1 MGSLDVDRAECGSA
15 AQQSSELEA
24 HSAARTVESADPLAH
39 SDAWWRRA
47 AMVVLGLAA
56 ILFFAR
62 LGVRALWSSEFRWG
76 EISRE
81 MHLTGNYFWPTIN
94 GRSYFDKPLGS
105 YWLILGVG
113 WIIGAVNET
122 AARAPSAFAG
132 LLSIALLIVIARRL
146 YDLRTGVISALILST
161 SFSFVFFSRN
171 ASADVETI
179 AGELAALAL
188 FLAHENDAGGGWWV
202 IGLWL
207 IMAVTSQMKGLLGFV
222 LPLVMIGSYRSLANG
237 WAEAIRGLGSGSLGA
252 RWRWVVERH
261 RWFFNWTTPVAI
273 ALAGAVYY
281 APFAISQHRTGSEH
295 GIYMVYRENVERYFA
310 PFDHRGPIY
319 LYLYVIFA
327 LMAPWS
333 AMLPAALAHTH
344 HRRKI
349 GADLAVQDRFAL
361 TFFWATFLFF
371 TLSGSRRSYYIL
383 PILPPAAILV
393 ARVMLAAP
401 ERMTPLVRRLVTFGF
416 VVVIAMVAIA
426 ALAFIPPHLFMPY
439 PYSAL
444 PPAPDRGIYAIFW
457 IGSVAAI
464 LWALRD
470 LRPPRIAWAV
480 GAIAWLFMFYFY
492 VIAMP
497 AGDAYRTEKPFAY
510 RIRALIGADTPGLA
524 FYLNQGPVYYLGLPK
539 PTPEYD
545 RLADLDRA
553 IANGK
558 VRWLVVRRRE
568 LPKLNFPYRQV
579 TAETAYPWDPK
590 QHRLNA
596 MVLLQV
602 EPSAAAPPQK

>member
-24 HSAARTVESADPLAH
+24 HSAARTVEPADPLAH

-76 EISRE
+76 ELSRE

-94 GRSYFDKPLGS
+94 WRSYFDKPLGS

-188 FLAHENDAGGGWWV
+188 FLAHEDDAGGGWWV

-207 IMAVTSQMKGLLGFV
+207 IMAVTSQMKGLLGFA
-222 LPLVMIGSYRSLANG
+222 LPLVVIGSYRTVANG

-361 TFFWATFLFF
+361 
-371 TLSGSRRSYYIL
+371 
-383 PILPPAAILV
+383 
-393 ARVMLAAP
+393 
-401 ERMTPLVRRLVTFGF
+401 
-416 VVVIAMVAIA
+416 
-426 ALAFIPPHLFMPY
+426 
-439 PYSAL
+439 
-444 PPAPDRGIYAIFW
+444 
-457 IGSVAAI
+457 
-464 LWALRD
+464 
-470 LRPPRIAWAV
+470 
-480 GAIAWLFMFYFY
+480 
-492 VIAMP
+492 
-497 AGDAYRTEKPFAY
+497 
-510 RIRALIGADTPGLA
+510 
-524 FYLNQGPVYYLGLPK
+524 
-539 PTPEYD
+539 
-545 RLADLDRA
+545 
-553 IANGK
+553 
-558 VRWLVVRRRE
+558 
-568 LPKLNFPYRQV
+568 
-579 TAETAYPWDPK
+579 
-590 QHRLNA
+590 
-596 MVLLQV
+596 
-602 EPSAAAPPQK
+602 

>member
-1 MGSLDVDRAECGSA
+1 M
-15 AQQSSELEA
+15 
-24 HSAARTVESADPLAH
+24 ADADFQTPAD
-39 SDAWWRRA
+39 SDARWRRA
-47 AMVVLGLAA
+47 AIAVLGLAA

-62 LGVRALWSSEFRWG
+62 LGARALWASEFRWG
-76 EISRE
+76 EIARE
-81 MHLTGNYFWPTIN
+81 MHLRGNYFWPTIN

-132 LLSIALLIVIARRL
+132 LLAAALLIVIVRRL
-146 YDLRTGVISALILST
+146 YDLRTAVISALILST

-207 IMAVTSQMKGLLGFV
+207 IMAVASQMKGLLGFV
-222 LPLVMIGSYRSLANG
+222 LPLAMIGSYRLLAEG
-237 WAEAIRGLGSGSLGA
+237 WAEAIRGLGSGSLAA
-252 RWRWVVERH
+252 RWRWIVERQ
-261 RWFFNWTTPVAI
+261 RWFFNWSTPIAI
-273 ALAGAVYY
+273 ALAAAVYY

-319 LYLYVIFA
+319 LYVYVIFA

-333 AMLPAALAHTH
+333 AMIPAALAHTH
-344 HRRKI
+344 QRRKI
-349 GADLAVQDRFAL
+349 GAGQAVQDRFAL
-361 TFFWATFLFF
+361 TFFWATFIFF

-393 ARVMLAAP
+393 ARVLLEEP
-401 ERMTPLVRRLVTFGF
+401 ERMTPLARRLVRFGF
-416 VVVIAMVAIA
+416 GLVVAMVAVA
-426 ALAFIPPHLFMPY
+426 ALAFIPPHRFMPY

-444 PPAPDRGIYAIFW
+444 PPAPDRGVYAIFW

-464 LWALRD
+464 LWAMRD
-470 LRPPRIAWAV
+470 SRPPRTALAI

-492 VIAMP
+492 VFAMP

-510 RIRALIGADTPGLA
+510 RIRALIGADTQGLA
-524 FYLNQGPVYYLGLPK
+524 FYLNQGPVYYLGLPR

-553 IANGK
+553 VADGK

-568 LPKLNFPYRQV
+568 LPKLNFPYRQI
-579 TAETAYPWDPK
+579 TAETAYPWDRK
-590 QHRLNA
+590 QHALNA
-596 MVLLQV
+596 MMLLKV
-602 EPSAAAPPQK
+602 APPAAAARPSK